1 MQQKRIERVYKD
13 VEYLTGIRP
22 FRNYQNPSSLEKT
35 AKYIEGVFREHSEF
49 VSIQSFSVGN
59 QIFKNIIASFN
70 VEEKERI
77 IIGAHYDVAGDTPGA
92 DDNASGVAG
101 LLEIA
106 RLLDEENPDLKYR
119 VDLVAYPNEEP
130 PFFGTKDMGSYVHA
144 SSLYRDKVPVK
155 IMICLEMIGYFT
167 DKESSQSFPFPFM
180 KYIYPTTGNFIG
192 VVGKLGQKGITLKVR
207 DIMRKYSDIP
217 VFSINAPSFIPGVDY
232 SDHRNYW
239 HFGYKAVMITDTAFY
254 RNPHYHRRSDTIGTL
269 DFERLY
275 QVIKGVYNV
284 CLHI

>member
-35 AKYIEGVFREHSEF
+35 AEYIEGIFRKHSQS
-49 VSIQSFSVGN
+49 VNIQNFSVGN

-70 VEEKERI
+70 IEKKERI

-106 RLLDEENPDLKYR
+106 RLLDEESPDLKYR

-144 SSLYRDKVPVK
+144 SSLYKNKIPVK

-167 DKESSQSFPFPFM
+167 DKENSQSFPFPFM

-192 VVGKLGQKGITLKVR
+192 VVGKLGQKNITLKVR
-207 DIMRKYSDIP
+207 DIMRNYSTLP